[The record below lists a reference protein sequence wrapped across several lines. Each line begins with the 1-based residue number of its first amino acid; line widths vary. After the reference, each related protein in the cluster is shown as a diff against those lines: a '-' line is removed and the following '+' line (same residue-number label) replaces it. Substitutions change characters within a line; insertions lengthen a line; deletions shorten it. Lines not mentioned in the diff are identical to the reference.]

1 MLAGHDVTLI
11 HRDPSIVRAI
21 RNNGIGLREIDNT
34 LTRVRVHIR
43 RGPTPLPG
51 TDVLIVAVKAYDTK
65 TVAASYRRI
74 VPLETSVLSLQNGLG
89 NIETLQSVLKNEVLA
104 GSTTEG
110 ALRLGPGFVVHT
122 GRGLTVI
129 GDPQGTKSDTG
140 LRIKIAFESAGFQ
153 TKISSNMAGVL
164 WTKAIVN
171 AAINPLSGLT
181 RLPNGALAKSAEIRK
196 IGFRVMDE
204 GISVSRAE
212 RVRLAGD
219 PRKLWRRILLSTKA
233 NKSSMLQDIEIGKVT
248 EIRQLNG
255 AILARGKKRGI
266 ETPINGILTRLVLG
280 IEESSKP

>member
-1 MLAGHDVTLI
+1 V
-11 HRDPSIVRAI
+11 
-21 RNNGIGLREIDNT
+21 
-34 LTRVRVHIR
+34 
-43 RGPTPLPG
+43 LPG
-51 TDVLIVAVKAYDTK
+51 TEVLIIAVKAYDTK
-65 TVAASYRRI
+65 VMAASYRRM

-110 ALRLGPGFVVHT
+110 AFSLGPGFVVHT

-196 IGFRVMDE
+196 IGFRVMNE

-255 AILARGKKRGI
+255 AILSHGRKTRVK
-266 ETPINGILTRLVLG
+266 TPVNEILTKLVLG
-280 IEESSKP
+280 LEESSETT

>member
-1 MLAGHDVTLI
+1 V
-11 HRDPSIVRAI
+11 PI
-21 RNNGIGLREIDNT
+21 RK
-34 LTRVRVHIR
+34 
-43 RGPTPLPG
+43 GPTALPG
-51 TDVLIVAVKAYDTK
+51 TDVLIIAVKAYDTK
-65 TVAASYRRI
+65 AMAASYRRI

-110 ALRLGPGFVVHT
+110 AFSFGPGFVVHT

-129 GDPQGTKSDTG
+129 GGPQGTKSDTG
-140 LRIKIAFESAGFQ
+140 LRIKIAFENAGFQ

-219 PRKLWRRILLSTKA
+219 PRKLWRRTLLSTKA
-233 NKSSMLQDIEIGKVT
+233 NKSSMLQDIERGKMT

-255 AILARGKKRGI
+255 AILLRGKKRGI
-266 ETPINGILTRLVLG
+266 ETPTNGILTKLVLG